1 MLINKYNYLKIY
13 IKYIINYGISAM
25 PFPFFFKICYVMSIS
40 MFVLHRLLE
49 RDFKLSCYKYNPQ

>member
-25 PFPFFFKICYVMSIS
+25 PFPLFFQELLCHAYIYVCAS
-40 MFVLHRLLE
+40 
-49 RDFKLSCYKYNPQ
+49 